1 MGNYKFKVING
12 SITGED
18 LYDVNL
24 EDTNLA
30 GVTFKRCT
38 FNGVVFSNVDLRG
51 AKFMQCKFNGVIFR
65 VCDMTDLNVNIA
77 DVKNVELSKCNLKG
91 AKLVALGG
99 GELKAYNSDLD
110 FIHVLHCNLTYME
123 FHQCK
128 LRRVLTQLS
137 KIRLGA
143 FNESNLSFS
152 TLYLS
157 EFSQIEIINC
167 IMNSLDAST
176 SIVDWTLKG
185 NNKQLNVKVNK

>member
-1 MGNYKFKVING
+1 MGNYKFKVINN

-18 LYDVNL
+18 LHDVNL

-38 FNGVVFSNVDLRG
+38 FNGVIFSNVNLKG
-51 AKFMQCKFNGVIFR
+51 AKFVQCKFNSVIFR
-65 VCDMTDLNVNIA
+65 VCDMTDLNVNIV
-77 DVKNVELSKCNLKG
+77 DIKNVELSKCELKG

-99 GELKAYNSDLD
+99 GEIKVYNSDLD
-110 FIHVLHCNLTYME
+110 FIHVLHCNLSYTE

-128 LRRVLTQLS
+128 LRRVLMQLS

-143 FNESNLSFS
+143 FDESNLSFS

-157 EFSQIEIINC
+157 EFSQIKIINC
-167 IMNSLDAST
+167 IINSLDAST

>member
-1 MGNYKFKVING
+1 MDNYKFRVVDNKVI
-12 SITGED
+12 GED

-38 FNGVVFSNVDLRG
+38 FNDVVFSNVNLKG
-51 AKFMQCKFNGVIFR
+51 AKFIQCKFNGVIFR

-77 DVKNVELSKCNLKG
+77 DIKNVELSKCELKG

-99 GELKAYNSDLD
+99 GEIKVYNSDLD
-110 FIHVLHCNLTYME
+110 FVHVLHCDLSYTE

-128 LRRVLTQLS
+128 LRRALTQLS

-143 FNESNLSFS
+143 FNETNLSFS

-167 IMNSLDAST
+167 IINSLDAST